1 MTTLVPENDSQW
13 PSHGYLEGL
22 PSVKVMQRLKGVG
35 EEGRVEGAR
44 SAPSEGKGRGWCRQ
58 RRQQDG
64 QVASEGV
71 QAVSEGI

>member
-44 SAPSEGKGRGWCRQ
+44 SAPSEGK
-58 RRQQDG
+58 
-64 QVASEGV
+64 
-71 QAVSEGI
+71 